1 MDLRFRALE
10 GFDWWLMG
18 SVVPLI
24 FFGLITMKSFGG
36 DGAASGD
43 VFFWKQ
49 LTWIAVGLVVF
60 LVFTAID
67 WRAYVKNS
75 FWLLA
80 VYGLGIVLLAALLI
94 LGNVVRGVQSWFQ
107 FASVTIQPA
116 EFVKIALILILAKY
130 FARRHIE
137 IGLWRHIIVSGMYAA
152 IPFLLIAAQ
161 PDIGTAM
168 VFAAIWGGM
177 VLFSGIGIRQ
187 FVILCILGG
196 VVAGLAWGFALDD
209 YQKVRI
215 KSFLAPASD
224 PRGSGYHA
232 NQARIAVGSGQFLGK
247 GVGHGTQSRLN
258 FLPEAKNDFIFAS
271 FVEEWGMVGAFL
283 ALGFFGIFFYRLYA
297 IAIRADGNEAQLV
310 VFGFAVLVL
319 AQLIIHVGMNTA
331 MLPVTG
337 LSLPFMSYGGSLMIA
352 MMAGL
357 GIVESIAMRGTMFRR
372 DRGEELD
379 LMAS

>member
-1 MDLRFRALE
+1 METRSQLLE
-10 GFDWWLMG
+10 GFDWWLVG
-18 SVVPLI
+18 SVIPLI

-36 DGAASGD
+36 DVGGD

-49 LTWIAVGLVVF
+49 LTWVGVGTLGF
-60 LVFTAID
+60 ITFAAID
-67 WRAYVKNS
+67 WRAYIKNS

-80 VYGLGIVLLAALLI
+80 VYGTGIVMLTLLLV
-94 LGNVVRGVQSWFQ
+94 LGRVVRGVQSWFQ
-107 FASVTIQPA
+107 IASVTIQPA

-137 IGLWRHIIVSGMYAA
+137 IGLWRHIIISGIYAG

-161 PDIGTAM
+161 PDMGTAL
-168 VFAAIWGGM
+168 VFASIWGGM
-177 VLFSGIGIRQ
+177 VLFSGIGARQ
-187 FVILCILGG
+187 FIILGLMG
-196 VVAGLAWGFALDD
+196 TVVAGLAWGFALDD

-258 FLPEAKNDFIFAS
+258 FLPESQNDFIFAS

-283 ALGFFGIFFYRLYA
+283 VLGLFGVFFHRLYL
-297 IAIRADGNEAQLV
+297 IALRADGNEAQLV
-310 VFGFAVLVL
+310 IFGFAVLVL
-319 AQLIIHVGMNTA
+319 AQLVIHVGMNTA

-337 LSLPFMSYGGSLMIA
+337 LSLPFMSYGGSLMIV
-352 MMAGL
+352 MLSGL

-379 LMAS
+379 LL

>member
-1 MDLRFRALE
+1 MEKHFRSLE
-10 GFDWWLMG
+10 GFDWWLVG
-18 SVVPLI
+18 SVIPLI
-24 FFGLITMKSFGG
+24 FFGLITMKSFEG
-36 DGAASGD
+36 DASGD

-49 LTWIAVGLVVF
+49 LTWIGIGIVGFVM
-60 LVFTAID
+60 FTVID

-80 VYGLGIVLLAALLI
+80 VYGMGIFFLTLLLI
-94 LGNVVRGVQSWFQ
+94 FGSVVRGVQSWFQ

-137 IGLWRHIIVSGMYAA
+137 IGLWRHIIVSGVYTG
-152 IPFLLIAAQ
+152 IPFMLIAVQ
-161 PDIGTAM
+161 PDIGTAL

-177 VLFSGIGIRQ
+177 VLFSGIGVRQ
-187 FVILCILGG
+187 LIILGLLG
-196 VVAGLAWGFALDD
+196 SAVVGLAWSFVLDD

-215 KSFLAPASD
+215 TSFLAPASD

-232 NQARIAVGSGQFLGK
+232 NQARIAVGSGQLFGK

-258 FLPEAKNDFIFAS
+258 FLPESQNDFIFAS
-271 FVEEWGMVGAFL
+271 FVEEWGIVGAFL
-283 ALGFFGIFFYRLYA
+283 VLGLFGVFFYRLYMVA
-297 IAIRADGNEAQLV
+297 MQADGNEAQLV
-310 VFGFAVLVL
+310 VFGIAVLVL
-319 AQLIIHVGMNTA
+319 TQLVIHIGMNTA

-337 LSLPFMSYGGSLMIA
+337 LSLPFMSYGGSLMIV
-352 MMAGL
+352 MLSGL
-357 GIVESIAMRGTMFRR
+357 GIVESIALRGTMFRR

-379 LMAS
+379 LL